1 MKNTPIRAITV
12 AMASAALVMGGAVI
26 AGPSASAASRVSVND
41 CGDLA
46 KKPADLVLACA
57 DANTMLTEMKWTGW
71 SNKRAVGKGVYE
83 ANDCEPTC
91 VEGTFRSYPARIT
104 LTAPK
109 TQSGAR
115 VFTKATIAFTKAKP
129 GKAKKITVRLAKY
142 VPTPI
147 VTPAPEETQNP
158 VAPAPTATAAPTAEP
173 TPTPTATATP
183 TPNATATATA
193 TPTPTATQEAVKA
206 PIVEVDSLRKLSTG
220 KLRVSL
226 TAEVPG
232 VGGEKRGIRSV
243 TVYRPNEYNAELK
256 YTATFVGEDTAGK
269 NEWHAL
275 MNCDASGKMKDT
287 LRIVAVADNGET
299 TTIRANQ
306 TRGGC

>member
-1 MKNTPIRAITV
+1 MKTTPIRAITV
-12 AMASAALVMGGAVI
+12 ALASAALVMGGAVI
-26 AGPSASAASRVSVND
+26 TSPGAAAASRVQVND
-41 CGDLA
+41 CGELA

-57 DANTMLTEMKWTGW
+57 DANTMLTEMTWTGW

-83 ANDCEPTC
+83 ANDCKPTC
-91 VEGTFRSYPARIT
+91 VEGTFRSYPARII

-115 VFTKATIAFTKAKP
+115 VFTKATISFTKAKP
-129 GKAKKITVRLAKY
+129 GKSKRITVRLAKY
-142 VPTPI
+142 APM
-147 VTPAPEETQNP
+147 PAATSEPAQTQNP
-158 VAPAPTATAAPTAEP
+158 AAPAPTATAAPSAEA
-173 TPTPTATATP
+173 TPSATATP
-183 TPNATATATA
+183 TVTPTATA
-193 TPTPTATQEAVKA
+193 TPTPTATQQADKA
-206 PIVEVDSLRKLSTG
+206 PIVEVASLRKLSTG

-256 YTATFVGEDTAGK
+256 YTAAFVGEDTAEQ
-269 NEWHAL
+269 NEWDAL
-275 MNCDASGKMKDT
+275 VTCDTGTAKLKDT
-287 LRIVAVADNGET
+287 LRIVAVADNGQT

-306 TRGGC
+306 TVAGC

>member
-1 MKNTPIRAITV
+1 MKTTPIRAITV
-12 AMASAALVMGGAVI
+12 ALASAALVMGTAVI
-26 AGPSASAASRVSVND
+26 NGPGAAAASRVRVND
-41 CGDLA
+41 CGELA

-83 ANDCEPTC
+83 ANDCKPTC
-91 VEGTFRSYPARIT
+91 VEGTFRSYPAKIT

-115 VFTKATIAFTKAKP
+115 VFTKATISFTKAKP
-129 GKAKKITVRLAKY
+129 GKSKRITVRLAKY
-142 VPTPI
+142 APTP
-147 VTPAPEETQNP
+147 VATPAPEQTQNP
-158 VAPAPTATAAPTAEP
+158 AAPAPTATAAPTAEP
-173 TPTPTATATP
+173 TPSATATP
-183 TPNATATATA
+183 TATATA
-193 TPTPTATQEAVKA
+193 TPTPTATQQADKA
-206 PIVEVDSLRKLSTG
+206 PVVEVASLRKLSTG

-256 YTATFVGEDTAGK
+256 YTAAFVGEDTAEQ
-269 NEWHAL
+269 NEWDAL
-275 MNCDASGKMKDT
+275 LTCDTGTAKLKDT
-287 LRIVAVADNGET
+287 LRIVAVADNGQT

-306 TRGGC
+306 TVAGC